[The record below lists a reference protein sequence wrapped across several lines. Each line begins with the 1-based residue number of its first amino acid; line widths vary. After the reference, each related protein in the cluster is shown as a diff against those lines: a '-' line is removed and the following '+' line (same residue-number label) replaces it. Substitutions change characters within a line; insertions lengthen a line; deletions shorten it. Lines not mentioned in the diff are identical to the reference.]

1 MNFTICTKIRPQV
14 SCQIDPSELCTQNKG
29 YTHQSSLLSSFIWQM
44 TMYQN
49 PTLTSPKGER
59 GGHETDAINAIN
71 ASQLS
76 SQLQQWTSNAR
87 LLRKEKCL
95 IIQLKAETESMCLNE
110 CVHL

>member
-1 MNFTICTKIRPQV
+1 MNFTICTKIRPQE

-29 YTHQSSLLSSFIWQM
+29 YTHKSSLLSYFILQM

-59 GGHETDAINAIN
+59 GGHETDAIYAP
-71 ASQLS
+71 QLS
-76 SQLQQWTSNAR
+76 SHLQQWTSNAAAQGK
-87 LLRKEKCL
+87 LLT
-95 IIQLKAETESMCLNE
+95 IQLQAETESMGLNE